1 MGCILSADIGT
12 TSLKAGIITA
22 AGDVLALSAQFIES
36 EDTSFIANEWLA
48 ALKNAADEMY
58 NYLTDVEA
66 VCISG
71 NGPTLAAENGRTLL
85 WNTPLPKKYSSIQTH
100 SLFIPRIKAFM
111 ELYADDWN
119 KTEVLFSGQEFL
131 IFKLTGER
139 VTVLPEE
146 RFIEAYW
153 TDAALELYCIP
164 KEKLAPFVPLG
175 HIAGIILPQ
184 IAEFLH
190 LSPRT
195 KIICGGPDFTAAMIG
210 TNTLSPGKICDCAG
224 SSEGINLCTD
234 KPFFEKGLLTLPSI
248 VKGLWNIASLNA
260 ASGSMFADYKKQIE
274 KDEAQNIQYSELIK
288 RSLEDI
294 NSEGGRILLQIKKN
308 VRSSI
313 DVLRAAA
320 QKNGIPMNDE
330 MAISG
335 GQAKNAQWMQAKADG
350 AGIGIS
356 VCNIA
361 DAELLGNA
369 VTAQTALG
377 RYDSITDAAN
387 ALVKIT
393 KTYMPG
399 KSSCGK
405 MKIYKIPAKTK
416 TLIFDIDSTLYTDEN
431 YAFEQVDVQI
441 RHFAK
446 LKGISDASAREMIS
460 SFRKQ
465 WSAEHEG
472 KKISLGNALTYF
484 GISIEESV
492 EMRRAL
498 ISPEKFL
505 KPDKALYGALNM
517 LKTKYSLVCVTNNP
531 VLPAQKTLSALG
543 IDSLISTIIGLDTCN
558 KSKPAPEPFLL
569 AAKMTSAEPEECLS
583 IGDRYDM
590 DIALPLELGMGG
602 ILVGGVKDVY
612 RLPDILCK

>member
-1 MGCILSADIGT
+1 MGCIFSADIGT

-22 AGDVLALSAQFIES
+22 AGDLLAYSAQSIEP

-71 NGPTLAAENGRTLL
+71 NGPTLAAESGRTLL
-85 WNTPLPKKYSSIQTH
+85 WNTPLPKKYSAIQTH

-153 TDAALELYCIP
+153 TDAALELHCIP
-164 KEKLAPFVPLG
+164 KEKLARFVPLG
-175 HIAGIILPQ
+175 HIAGIVLPQ

-190 LSPRT
+190 LSPQT

-234 KPFFEKGLLTLPSI
+234 KPFFEKDLLTLPSV
-248 VKGLWNIASLNA
+248 VKGLWNIASLNT
-260 ASGSMFADYKKQIE
+260 ASGSMFAEYKRQTE
-274 KDEAQNIQYSELIK
+274 KAEARSIQYSELIK

-313 DVLRAAA
+313 DVLCAAA

-330 MAISG
+330 MTISG

-377 RYDSITDAAN
+377 RYNSIADAAN

-393 KTYMPG
+393 KTYMPD
-399 KSSCGK
+399 KSNDR
-405 MKIYKIPAKTK
+405 MKIYKIPATIK
-416 TLIFDIDSTLYTDEN
+416 TLIFDIDSTLYTNEE
-431 YAFEQVDVQI
+431 YAFEQVDVQL
-441 RHFAK
+441 RHFAN
-446 LKGISDASAREMIS
+446 LKGISEAAARDMIS
-460 SFRKQ
+460 SFRRK
-465 WSAEHEG
+465 WSTEHEG
-472 KKISLGNALTYF
+472 KKISLGNALTHF
-484 GISIEESV
+484 GIPIEESV
-492 EMRRAL
+492 KMRREL
-498 ISPEKFL
+498 ILPEKFL
-505 KPDKALYGALNM
+505 KKDKALYDTLNI
-517 LKTKYSLVCVTNNP
+517 LKTKYALVCVTNNP

-543 IDSLISTIIGLDTCN
+543 IDSLISSIIGLDTCN
-558 KSKPAPEPFLL
+558 KSKPTPAPFLL
-569 AAKMTSAEPEECLS
+569 AAKMTSAKTEECLS